1 MIYEN
6 ERVAKVISKNKI
18 KISLDKKVFTSNSDN
33 ELLNE
38 VINLYEN
45 KIPKGWFD
53 FYSIKIRYIDKNL
66 FNKNLP
72 EKNLSKKFFKIILE
86 ARSISLGFREFIG
99 CKINIQ
105 KYLKILKKLYLKIRK
120 IMKNYFL
127 ISSLICCKKKSK

>member
-105 KYLKILKKLYLKIRK
+105 KIFKDIKKVVFKDTEDHEKLFFD
-120 IMKNYFL
+120 FL
-127 ISSLICCKKKSK
+127 FNMLQKKK